1 MARLFGTDGIRGVA
15 NADLTPDLMLA
26 VGRAAG
32 IVLASP
38 GAEVVVG
45 RDTRLSGPMLE
56 GALVAGLC
64 SAGVNVRSIGV
75 APTPAV
81 AFLTTRLGAP
91 AGAVISA
98 SHNPVPDNGVKFF
111 SAAGTKVTMDA
122 EDRIESLLAEPPT
135 ELPTGDAIGSA
146 ITDHDALSR
155 YVEHLD
161 SSLPGSLEGMRVALD
176 CAYGAAWEVA
186 PQAFRN
192 AGAEVVAINDS
203 PDGSRI
209 NVDCGSTSLESL
221 SALVKEKQAHLGF
234 AFDGDADRVLAC
246 DENGAQI
253 DGDRIIALLAISLHD
268 RGALKED
275 LVVVTVMTNLGFHR
289 ALEARGIEVIAS
301 PVGDRHVSEA
311 MVDRG
316 AALGG
321 EQSGHVIFA
330 EHATTGDGVLTAL
343 QVASAVRS
351 SGEPLS
357 RVSGLFE
364 QLPQVLLNVRVA
376 SRDGLESATELWE
389 EVARAEELLGDEGRV
404 LLRPSGTEP
413 LVRVMVEATVE
424 ARAQKVAEDLAKS
437 VEKHLS

>member
-32 IVLASP
+32 IVLATP

-81 AFLTTRLGAP
+81 AFLTTRLGAA

-111 SAAGTKVTMDA
+111 SGAGTKITMDA
-122 EDRIESLLAEPPT
+122 EDRIEALLADPPT
-135 ELPTGDAIGSA
+135 NLPTDTAVGGSIVDQDAVA
-146 ITDHDALSR
+146 R

-161 SSLPGSLEGMRVALD
+161 SSLPNSLEGMRVALD

-186 PQAFRN
+186 PRAFRD
-192 AGAEVVAINDS
+192 AGAEVIAINDS

-209 NVDCGSTSLESL
+209 NVDCGSTSLASL
-221 SALVKEKQAHLGF
+221 SSLVQEKGAHLGF

-246 DENGAQI
+246 DENGTQI
-253 DGDRIIALLAISLHD
+253 DGDRIIALLAVSLHE

-289 ALEARGIEVIAS
+289 ALEARGIEVIAA

-357 RVSGLFE
+357 RASELFE

-376 SRDGLESATELWE
+376 NRDGLESSTALWE
-389 EVARAEELLGDEGRV
+389 EVARAEELLGEDGRV

-413 LVRVMVEATVE
+413 LVRVMVEATDE
-424 ARAQKVAEDLAKS
+424 GTAKKVAEDLAGA
-437 VEKHLS
+437 VNKHLS